1 LGKDTLTE
9 PTISVVV
16 PVYGCVNCL
25 EQLCKQL
32 VRSLSTFT
40 GQFEILLVDDRSP
53 DDVSPENDGRLTL
66 EYTDGF
72 GGPPSKEWIDEAIEI
87 LGRADRL
94 CHPPG

>member
-1 LGKDTLTE
+1 MGKDTLTE

-32 VRSLSTFT
+32 VRSLSTLT

-53 DDVSPENDGRLTL
+53 DDVSPENDGNLKR
-66 EYTDGF
+66 E
-72 GGPPSKEWIDEAIEI
+72 
-87 LGRADRL
+87 
-94 CHPPG
+94 